1 MTQRSGTDLVVNG
14 WSRWYAK
21 CRAIEQFTGY
31 RQKCVS
37 GMESVGCNGAEY
49 SGCTKRFKLSIT
61 GVLAIGRDV

>member
-1 MTQRSGTDLVVNG
+1 MLCWLFGILGVD
-14 WSRWYAK
+14 
-21 CRAIEQFTGY
+21 QFSDSGY